1 MLYTIGLL
9 GKCISIN
16 KAEFIEMKYPTDR
29 HPAFFYATVA
39 ASFII
44 SLSLYI
50 LTLAPTV
57 TFEDSGE
64 LIAAAYNLGIPHQ
77 PGYPLFTLL
86 GRVFSMLP
94 IDTVAYRLNLMSAVL
109 SAAGAMFLTWALI
122 LLIEDAFKKR
132 NAAAASGKKK
142 SAKTAKRPAIF
153 PTAPIL
159 KYAAALAG
167 GLDSQ
172 SSAE

>member
-1 MLYTIGLL
+1 MYTIGLL

-64 LIAAAYNLGIPHQ
+64 LIAAAYNPVSYTHL
-77 PGYPLFTLL
+77 TL
-86 GRVFSMLP
+86 P
-94 IDTVAYRLNLMSAVL
+94 T
-109 SAAGAMFLTWALI
+109 
-122 LLIEDAFKKR
+122 KR
-132 NAAAASGKKK
+132 
-142 SAKTAKRPAIF
+142 IV
-153 PTAPIL
+153 
-159 KYAAALAG
+159 
-167 GLDSQ
+167 
-172 SSAE
+172 